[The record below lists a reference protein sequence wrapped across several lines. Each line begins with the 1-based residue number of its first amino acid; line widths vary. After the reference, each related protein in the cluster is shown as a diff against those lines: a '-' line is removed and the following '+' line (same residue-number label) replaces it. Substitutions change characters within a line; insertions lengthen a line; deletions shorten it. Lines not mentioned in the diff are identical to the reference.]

1 MFRTLRPADPTEL
14 AGKRAFV
21 TGGSRGIGAAI
32 VQRLLDGGASVVTTA
47 RSATDETPP
56 DATFLP
62 GDISTL
68 AGVRDLAAA
77 ALDRLGGIDIVV
89 NNAGAART
97 HLGGV
102 ASIPDEEWIDSL
114 NVNYLSAIRVTDA
127 LLPALRESGVGSAI
141 VNISSV
147 AALLPVPP
155 LAHYSAAK
163 AALNAYGKALATEL
177 APAGIRV
184 TTIQPGHVLTPG
196 ADAINQTFA
205 DAMGVSLADIT
216 SSVPLGR
223 PGDPRDIAEAVAY
236 LASDRAQW
244 VTGSTFTIDGG
255 EIPLI

>member
-1 MFRTLRPADPTEL
+1 MFRTLPVPDPTEL

-32 VQRLLDGGASVVTTA
+32 VRRLLDGGARVVTTA
-47 RSATDETPP
+47 RTATDETPR

-62 GDISTL
+62 GDISTP
-68 AGVRDLAAA
+68 AGVQALTTA
-77 ALDRLGGIDIVV
+77 ALDQLGGIDIVV

-102 ASIPDEEWIDSL
+102 ASIPDEEWLDSL
-114 NVNYLSAIRVTDA
+114 NVNYLSAIRVTHA
-127 LLPALRESGVGSAI
+127 LLPALRESGAGSAI

-244 VTGSTFTIDGG
+244 VTGSTLTIDGG
-255 EIPLI
+255 EVPLI